1 MAGLFLS
8 GRRSLSGE
16 EMFQR
21 GGRAAT
27 GLAQLGMGEG
37 DAVAMLLRNDFP
49 FIEATIATQA
59 LNAFAVA
66 INCPAANWAIPP
78 GTSIVRRLQAQLD
91 EIRESGHKLPGHAQL
106 AMIQRGMASAFPNR
120 T

>member
-8 GRRSLSGE
+8 GRRSPSGE

-21 GGRAAT
+21 GGSAAT
-27 GLAQLGMGEG
+27 GLAQLGMGAG

-59 LNAFAVA
+59 LIAFAVP

-78 GTSIVRRLQAQLD
+78 STISAPGWRITSNPCARTR
-91 EIRESGHKLPGHAQL
+91 SG
-106 AMIQRGMASAFPNR
+106 N
-120 T
+120 

>member
-1 MAGLFLS
+1 
-8 GRRSLSGE
+8 
-16 EMFQR
+16 MFQR

-59 LNAFAVA
+59 LNAFAVP

-78 GTSIVRRLQAQLD
+78 STSIVSRLQAQLD
-91 EIRESGHKLPGHAQL
+91 EIRETGHKLPGNAQ
-106 AMIQRGMASAFPNR
+106 AGHDPTGYGQRISEQNLVGFDGAR
-120 T
+120 V